1 MLQLRDFSV
10 CRQLLGRGLFDPRVR
25 LAPVKAD
32 MRNPVKMRLE
42 LFRRINA
49 LSRF

>member
-1 MLQLRDFSV
+1 MLQLRDFRFAGS
-10 CRQLLGRGLFDPRVR
+10 LLGRGFVDPRVR
-25 LAPVKAD
+25 LAPLKAD